1 MLRFL
6 RPEFANLWQLLPVL
20 LACCTLN
27 ALYLAY
33 TRRRSPVAP
42 RFAALSRR
50 ATWGRT
56 AAATAAAMLMGS
68 CIVLALARPQ
78 ASLTERTP
86 EYERQDLVLI
96 LDRSASMR
104 AHDIVPSRFSRAVA
118 EIKNF
123 LQHKPDGI
131 DRVGLV
137 GFAGGSLV
145 LSYLTS
151 DLDTVAF
158 FLDWVDQDPQTLL
171 GTNIGA
177 ALKNAS
183 EVAEKDDRKTMKI
196 FLLVSDGEDYGG
208 ELQRQ
213 VGAYRAAGL
222 HIHCIGIGSDTEV
235 PIPVREPDGRE
246 TPLRDDEGRIV
257 KTRFE
262 ESTLRQIAAAT
273 GGEYVRSTTGGELTR
288 AMTEIALSE
297 RKIVGWR
304 TTTDY
309 RDLYPEALGAAA
321 AAGVLLWILL

>member
-1 MLRFL
+1 MRFL
-6 RPEFANLWQLLPVL
+6 RPEFANWWQLLPVL
-20 LACCTLN
+20 LACCTIE
-27 ALYLAY
+27 ALYLVY
-33 TRRRSPVAP
+33 VRRRTPIAL
-42 RFAALSRR
+42 RFRRLSRR
-50 ATWGRT
+50 GRWGRT
-56 AAATAAAMLMGS
+56 AAATAAAMIMGGS
-68 CIVLALARPQ
+68 IVFALTRPQ
-78 ASLTERTP
+78 ASLTERSP

-118 EIKNF
+118 EVKNF

-177 ALKNAS
+177 ALKNAT
-183 EVAEKDDRKTMKI
+183 EVASKDDRKTKKI
-196 FLLVSDGEDYGG
+196 FVLISDGEDYGG
-208 ELQRQ
+208 ELDRQ

-222 HIHCIGIGSDTEV
+222 HIHCIGIGSDSEV
-235 PIPVREPDGRE
+235 PIPVRAPDGRE
-246 TPLRDDEGRIV
+246 TPLRDEDGRIV

-273 GGEYVRSTTGGELTR
+273 GGEYVRSTTGGELTI
-288 AMTEIALSE
+288 ALNDIALSE

-321 AAGVLLWILL
+321 AAGVMLWMLL

>member
-6 RPEFANLWQLLPVL
+6 RPELAVWWQLLPVL
-20 LACCTLN
+20 LACCTIQ

-33 TRRRSPVAP
+33 VRRRAAIAD
-42 RFAALSRR
+42 RFSGLSRR
-50 ATWGRT
+50 AGWGRAV
-56 AAATAAAMLMGS
+56 AASLAAMLMGG
-68 CIVLALARPQ
+68 CIVFALARPQ
-78 ASLTERTP
+78 ASLTERSP

-104 AHDIVPSRFSRAVA
+104 AQDIVPSRFSRAVA

-123 LQHKPDGI
+123 LQHKPESI

-183 EVAEKDDRKTMKI
+183 EVATRDDRKTKKI
-196 FLLVSDGEDYGG
+196 FLLISDGEDYGADL
-208 ELQRQ
+208 ERQ
-213 VGAYRAAGL
+213 VAAYRAAGL
-222 HIHCIGIGSDTEV
+222 RIHCIGIGSDVEV

-246 TPLRDDEGRIV
+246 TPLRDEGGRVV

-273 GGEYVRSTTGGELTR
+273 GGEYVRSTTGGELTK
-288 AMTEIALSE
+288 AINDIALSE

-321 AAGVLLWILL
+321 AAGVMLWILL

>member
-1 MLRFL
+1 MIRFL
-6 RPEFANLWQLLPVL
+6 RPELAVWWQLLPVL
-20 LACCTLN
+20 LACCTIQ

-33 TRRRSPVAP
+33 VRRRSPAAQ
-42 RFAALSRR
+42 RFTRLSRR
-50 ATWGRT
+50 GGWRRT
-56 AAATAAAMLMGS
+56 TGAALAAMLMGGS
-68 CIVLALARPQ
+68 IVFALARPQ
-78 ASLTERTP
+78 ASLTERSP

-123 LQHKPDGI
+123 LQHKPEGI

-183 EVAEKDDRKTMKI
+183 EVAAKDDRKTKKI
-196 FLLVSDGEDYGG
+196 FLLISDGEDYGADL
-208 ELQRQ
+208 ERQ
-213 VGAYRAAGL
+213 VAAYRAAGL

-235 PIPVREPDGRE
+235 PIPIREPDGRE
-246 TPLRDDEGRIV
+246 TPLRDEDGRIV

-262 ESTLRQIAAAT
+262 ESTLRQIAAVT
-273 GGEYVRSTTGGELTR
+273 GGEYIRSTTGNELTK
-288 AMTEIALSE
+288 AINEIALSE

-321 AAGVLLWILL
+321 AAGVMLWILL

>member
-1 MLRFL
+1 MRFL
-6 RPEFANLWQLLPVL
+6 RPEFANWWQLLPVL
-20 LACCTLN
+20 LACCTIQ
-27 ALYLAY
+27 ALYLVY
-33 TRRRSPVAP
+33 VRRRTPIAL
-42 RFAALSRR
+42 RFRRLSRR
-50 ATWGRT
+50 GRWGRT
-56 AAATAAAMLMGS
+56 AAATAAAMIMGGS
-68 CIVLALARPQ
+68 IVFALTRPQ
-78 ASLTERTP
+78 ASLTERSP

-118 EIKNF
+118 EVKNF

-177 ALKNAS
+177 ALKNAT
-183 EVAEKDDRKTMKI
+183 EVASKDDRKTKKI
-196 FLLVSDGEDYGG
+196 FVLISDGEDYGG
-208 ELQRQ
+208 ELDRQ

-222 HIHCIGIGSDTEV
+222 HIHCIGIGSDSEV
-235 PIPVREPDGRE
+235 PIPIREPDGRE
-246 TPLRDDEGRIV
+246 TPLRDEDGRIV

-288 AMTEIALSE
+288 ALNDIALSE

-321 AAGVLLWILL
+321 AAGVMLWMLL

>member
-1 MLRFL
+1 MRFL
-6 RPEFANLWQLLPVL
+6 RPEFANWWQLLPVL
-20 LACCTLN
+20 LACCTIQ
-27 ALYLAY
+27 ALYLVY
-33 TRRRSPVAP
+33 VRRRTPIAL
-42 RFAALSRR
+42 RFRRLSRR
-50 ATWGRT
+50 GRWGRT
-56 AAATAAAMLMGS
+56 AAATAAAMIMGGS
-68 CIVLALARPQ
+68 IVFALTRPQ
-78 ASLTERTP
+78 ASLTERSP

-118 EIKNF
+118 EVKNF

-177 ALKNAS
+177 ALKNAT
-183 EVAEKDDRKTMKI
+183 EVASKDDRKTKKI
-196 FLLVSDGEDYGG
+196 FVLISDGEDYGG
-208 ELQRQ
+208 ELDRQ

-222 HIHCIGIGSDTEV
+222 HIHCIGIGSDSEV

-246 TPLRDDEGRIV
+246 TPLRDEDGRIV

-288 AMTEIALSE
+288 ALNDIALSE

-321 AAGVLLWILL
+321 AAGVMLWMLL

>member
-1 MLRFL
+1 MRFL
-6 RPEFANLWQLLPVL
+6 RPEFANWWQLLPVL
-20 LACCTLN
+20 LACCTIQ
-27 ALYLAY
+27 ALYLVY
-33 TRRRSPVAP
+33 VRRRTPIAL
-42 RFAALSRR
+42 RFRRLSRR
-50 ATWGRT
+50 GRWGRT
-56 AAATAAAMLMGS
+56 AAATAAAMIMGGS
-68 CIVLALARPQ
+68 IVFALTRPQ
-78 ASLTERTP
+78 ASLTERSP

-118 EIKNF
+118 EVKNF

-177 ALKNAS
+177 ALKNAT
-183 EVAEKDDRKTMKI
+183 EVASKDDRKTKKI
-196 FLLVSDGEDYGG
+196 FVLLSDGEDYGG
-208 ELQRQ
+208 ELDRQ
-213 VGAYRAAGL
+213 IGAYRAAGL
-222 HIHCIGIGSDTEV
+222 HIHCIGIGSDSEV

-246 TPLRDDEGRIV
+246 TPLRDEDGRIV

-288 AMTEIALSE
+288 ALNDIALSE

-321 AAGVLLWILL
+321 AAGVMLWMLL

>member
-6 RPEFANLWQLLPVL
+6 RPEFAIWWQLLPVL
-20 LACCTLN
+20 LACCTIQV
-27 ALYLAY
+27 LYLAY
-33 TRRRSPVAP
+33 VRRRMRIAP
-42 RFAALSRR
+42 RFARLSRR
-50 ATWGRT
+50 AGWVRVG
-56 AAATAAAMLMGS
+56 AASLAAMVMGG
-68 CIVLALARPQ
+68 CIVFALARPQ
-78 ASLTERTP
+78 ASLTERSP

-123 LQHKPDGI
+123 LEHKPESI

-145 LSYLTS
+145 LSYLTN
-151 DLDTVAF
+151 DLNTVAF

-177 ALKNAS
+177 ALKNAT
-183 EVAEKDDRKTMKI
+183 EVATKDDRKTRKI
-196 FLLVSDGEDYGG
+196 FLLISDGEDYGADL
-208 ELQRQ
+208 ERQ
-213 VGAYRAAGL
+213 VAQYRAAGL
-222 HIHCIGIGSDTEV
+222 HIHCIGIGSDNEV

-246 TPLRDDEGRIV
+246 APLRDEDGRV
-257 KTRFE
+257 VRTRFE

-273 GGEYVRSTTGGELTR
+273 GGEYVRSTTGGELTT
-288 AMTEIALSE
+288 AISELALSE
-297 RKIVGWR
+297 RNIVVWR

-321 AAGVLLWILL
+321 AAGVMLWMLL

>member
-1 MLRFL
+1 MRFL
-6 RPEFANLWQLLPVL
+6 RPEFANWWQLLPVL
-20 LACCTLN
+20 LACCTIQ

-33 TRRRSPVAP
+33 LRRRTPIAP
-42 RFAALSRR
+42 RFLKLSRR
-50 ATWGRT
+50 ARWRRT
-56 AAATAAAMLMGS
+56 AAATAAAMIMGGS
-68 CIVLALARPQ
+68 IVFALTRPQ
-78 ASLTERTP
+78 ASLTERSP

-104 AHDIVPSRFSRAVA
+104 AHDISPSRFSRAVS

-158 FLDWVDQDPQTLL
+158 FLDWIDQDPQTLL

-183 EVAEKDDRKTMKI
+183 EVATKDDRQTKKI
-196 FLLVSDGEDYGG
+196 FILISDGEDYGG

-213 VGAYRAAGL
+213 VATYRSAGL
-222 HIHCIGIGSDTEV
+222 HIHCIGIGSDSEV
-235 PIPVREPDGRE
+235 PIPIREPDGRE
-246 TPLRDDEGRIV
+246 TPLRDEDGRIV

-273 GGEYVRSTTGGELTR
+273 GGRYVRSSTGGELIQ
-288 AMTEIALSE
+288 AINDIALSE

-321 AAGVLLWILL
+321 AAGVMLWILL

>member
-1 MLRFL
+1 MRFL
-6 RPEFANLWQLLPVL
+6 RPEFANWWQLLPVL
-20 LACCTLN
+20 FACCTVH
-27 ALYLAY
+27 ALYLVY
-33 TRRRSPVAP
+33 VRRRPPIAS
-42 RFAALSRR
+42 RFARLSRR
-50 ATWGRT
+50 SNWART
-56 AAATAAAMLMGS
+56 IAVMTAAMLMGG
-68 CIVLALARPQ
+68 CLVFALARPQ

-104 AHDIVPSRFSRAVA
+104 AHDVSPSRFSRAVA

-123 LQHKPDGI
+123 LQHKPESI

-177 ALKNAS
+177 ALKNAT
-183 EVAEKDDRKTMKI
+183 EVATRDDRKTNKI
-196 FLLVSDGEDYGG
+196 FLLISDGEDYGG
-208 ELQRQ
+208 ELERQ
-213 VGAYRAAGL
+213 VAAYRAAGL
-222 HIHCIGIGSDTEV
+222 RVHCIGIGSDSEV

-246 TPLRDDEGRIV
+246 TPLRDDDGRIV
-257 KTRFE
+257 RTRFE

-273 GGEYVRSTTGGELTR
+273 GGEYVRSTTGNELVK
-288 AMTEIALSE
+288 AINDIALSE

-309 RDLYPEALGAAA
+309 RDLYPEALAAAA
-321 AAGVLLWILL
+321 AAGVMLWILF

>member
-1 MLRFL
+1 MRFL
-6 RPEFANLWQLLPVL
+6 RPEFANWWQLLPVL
-20 LACCTLN
+20 LACCTIQV
-27 ALYLAY
+27 LYLAY
-33 TRRRSPVAP
+33 RRRRTPIAP
-42 RFAALSRR
+42 RFLKLSRR
-50 ATWGRT
+50 GRWRRT
-56 AAATAAAMLMGS
+56 AAATVAAMIMGGS
-68 CIVLALARPQ
+68 IVFALTRPQ
-78 ASLTERTP
+78 ASLTERSP

-104 AHDIVPSRFSRAVA
+104 AHDISPSRFSRAVS

-158 FLDWVDQDPQTLL
+158 FLDWIDQDPQTLL

-183 EVAEKDDRKTMKI
+183 EVATRDDRQTKKI
-196 FLLVSDGEDYGG
+196 FILISDGEDYGG

-213 VGAYRAAGL
+213 VTAYRSAGL
-222 HIHCIGIGSDTEV
+222 HIHCIGIGSDSEV
-235 PIPVREPDGRE
+235 PIPIREPDGRE
-246 TPLRDDEGRIV
+246 TPLRDEDGRIV

-273 GGEYVRSTTGGELTR
+273 GGRYVRSSTGGELVQ
-288 AMTEIALSE
+288 AINDIALSE

-321 AAGVLLWILL
+321 AAGVMLWILL

>member
-1 MLRFL
+1 MRFL
-6 RPEFANLWQLLPVL
+6 RPELATWWQVLPVL
-20 LACCTLN
+20 LAFCTSQ

-33 TRRRSPVAP
+33 VRRRTPTAE
-42 RFAALSRR
+42 RFGRLSRR
-50 ATWGRT
+50 GGWRRSVAVSL
-56 AAATAAAMLMGS
+56 AAMLMGGS
-68 CIVLALARPQ
+68 IVFALARPQ
-78 ASLTERTP
+78 ASLTERAP

-104 AHDIVPSRFSRAVA
+104 AHDIAPSRFSRAVA

-123 LQHKPDGI
+123 LQHKPEGI

-183 EVAEKDDRKTMKI
+183 EVAAKDDRKTNKI
-196 FLLVSDGEDYGG
+196 FLLISDGEDYGADL
-208 ELQRQ
+208 ERQ
-213 VGAYRAAGL
+213 VAAYRAAGL
-222 HIHCIGIGSDTEV
+222 RVHCIGIGSDTEV
-235 PIPVREPDGRE
+235 PIPVREADGRE
-246 TPLRDDEGRIV
+246 TPLRDEDGRIV

-262 ESTLRQIAAAT
+262 ASTLRQIAAAT
-273 GGEYVRSTTGGELTR
+273 GGEYVRSTTGGELTK
-288 AMTEIALSE
+288 AINDIALSE

-309 RDLYPEALGAAA
+309 RDLYPEALAAAA
-321 AAGVLLWILL
+321 AAGVMLWILL

>member
-1 MLRFL
+1 M
-6 RPEFANLWQLLPVL
+6 
-20 LACCTLN
+20 
-27 ALYLAY
+27 
-33 TRRRSPVAP
+33 VA
-42 RFAALSRR
+42 ASL
-50 ATWGRT
+50 
-56 AAATAAAMLMGS
+56 AAMVMGG
-68 CIVLALARPQ
+68 CIVFALARPQ
-78 ASLTERTP
+78 ASLTERSP

-104 AHDIVPSRFSRAVA
+104 AHDIQPSRFSRAVA

-123 LQHKPDGI
+123 LQHKPESI

-145 LSYLTS
+145 LSYLTT

-183 EVAEKDDRKTMKI
+183 EVATKDDRKTKKI
-196 FLLVSDGEDYGG
+196 FLLISDGEDYGADL
-208 ELQRQ
+208 ERQ
-213 VGAYRAAGL
+213 VAAYRAAGL
-222 HIHCIGIGSDTEV
+222 HIHCIGIGSDIEV

-246 TPLRDDEGRIV
+246 APLRDEEGRV
-257 KTRFE
+257 VRTRFE

-273 GGEYVRSTTGGELTR
+273 GGEYVRSTTGGELTK
-288 AMTEIALSE
+288 AINDIALSE

-321 AAGVLLWILL
+321 AAGVMLWILL

>member
-1 MLRFL
+1 MRFL
-6 RPEFANLWQLLPVL
+6 RPEFANWWQLLPVL
-20 LACCTLN
+20 LACCTVQ

-33 TRRRSPVAP
+33 VRRRTPIAP
-42 RFAALSRR
+42 RFMKLSRR
-50 ATWGRT
+50 ARWRRPVGVSM
-56 AAATAAAMLMGS
+56 AAMLMGGS
-68 CIVLALARPQ
+68 IVFALVRPQ

-86 EYERQDLVLI
+86 EYEQQDLVLI
-96 LDRSASMR
+96 LDRSVSMR
-104 AHDIVPSRFSRAVA
+104 AHDIAPSRFSRAVA

-158 FLDWVDQDPQTLL
+158 FLDWVDQDPETLL

-177 ALKNAS
+177 ALKNAT
-183 EVAEKDDRKTMKI
+183 EVAAKDDRRTKKI
-196 FLLVSDGEDYGG
+196 FLLISDGEDYGG

-213 VGAYRAAGL
+213 VAAYRSAGL
-222 HIHCIGIGSDTEV
+222 HVHCIGIGSDSEV

-246 TPLRDDEGRIV
+246 TPLRDEDGRIV

-262 ESTLRQIAAAT
+262 ESTLRQIAAST
-273 GGEYVRSTTGGELTR
+273 GGEYVRSTTGGELMK
-288 AMTEIALSE
+288 AINDIALSE

-309 RDLYPEALGAAA
+309 RDLYPEALGAAV
-321 AAGVLLWILL
+321 AAGVMLWMLL

>member
-1 MLRFL
+1 MRFL
-6 RPEFANLWQLLPVL
+6 RPEFVNWWQLLPVL
-20 LACCTLN
+20 LACCTIQ

-33 TRRRSPVAP
+33 LRRRAPIAP
-42 RFAALSRR
+42 RFFKLSRR
-50 ATWGRT
+50 GRWGRT
-56 AAATAAAMLMGS
+56 VGATVAAMVMGGS
-68 CIVLALARPQ
+68 IVFALARPQ
-78 ASLTERTP
+78 ASLTERSP

-96 LDRSASMR
+96 LDRSVSMR
-104 AHDIVPSRFSRAVA
+104 AHDITPSRFSRAVS

-183 EVAEKDDRKTMKI
+183 EVAAKDDRQTKKI
-196 FLLVSDGEDYGG
+196 FLLISDGEDYGG
-208 ELQRQ
+208 ELDRQ
-213 VGAYRAAGL
+213 VAAYRAAGL
-222 HIHCIGIGSDTEV
+222 HIHCIGIGSDSEV
-235 PIPVREPDGRE
+235 PIPIREADGRE
-246 TPLRDDEGRIV
+246 TPLRDEDGRIV

-273 GGEYVRSTTGGELTR
+273 GGRYVRSSTGGELTQ
-288 AMTEIALSE
+288 AINDIALSE